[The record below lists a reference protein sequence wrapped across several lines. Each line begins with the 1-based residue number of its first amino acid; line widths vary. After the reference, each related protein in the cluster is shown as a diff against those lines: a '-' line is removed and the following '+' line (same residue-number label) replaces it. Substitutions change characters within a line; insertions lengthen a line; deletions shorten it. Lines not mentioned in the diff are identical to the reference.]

1 LLVGLPLAG
10 RSQRGERSVEMV
22 GTLGILV
29 SYYLILTT
37 LEGMAIRERL
47 PVWLAIWMP
56 NILFGAIGAAL
67 LGVTAREWRAPH
79 LRTVWRVID
88 VVWQRGPRRRARR
101 AERFTATARDTT
113 LIIDRYLIRQFL
125 TFIGI
130 GLAVTS
136 ALFIVVDLL
145 QTLDKYLRVKPPLI
159 YIFEHFLYA
168 LPVALHQ
175 GLPIVM

>member
-1 LLVGLPLAG
+1 RPPHQAELHKRFAFPVAALIFVLLGFPLAVRSHRGG
-10 RSQRGERSVEMV
+10 RSVAMV

-37 LEGMAIRERL
+37 LEGMAIRERVPGWVGL
-47 PVWLAIWMP
+47 WMP
-56 NILFGAIGAAL
+56 NIRFGAIGAAL

-88 VVWQRGPRRRARR
+88 VVWQRVPRRRAGR
-101 AERFTATARDTT
+101 AERFTATARNTT

-136 ALFIVVDLL
+136 A
-145 QTLDKYLRVKPPLI
+145 
-159 YIFEHFLYA
+159 
-168 LPVALHQ
+168 
-175 GLPIVM
+175 